1 MALRGSDDAPEIH
14 LDSGDDSAMTT
25 SDYAQVVFQDVQE
38 SYPPGRYRYLAG
50 EIISDELHDLN
61 QDPD

>member
-1 MALRGSDDAPEIH
+1 MALRDSDDAPAIH

-38 SYPPGRYRYLAG
+38 SYQPGRHMYM
-50 EIISDELHDLN
+50 S
-61 QDPD
+61 

>member
-1 MALRGSDDAPEIH
+1 MALRDSDDAPAIH

-38 SYPPGRYRYLAG
+38 SYQPGRHTHLAG
-50 EIISDELHDLN
+50 NIVD
-61 QDPD
+61 